1 MTQREFKRK
10 FKPWITDG
18 VLNSVNRKNKLHNK
32 IHNEYKI
39 LRNQVNEIIQLNK
52 KIYFENFFIENC
64 KYLKKVWQ
72 GIKEIID
79 IKSKNDNIPNC
90 LEVNDELITD
100 IPRISDNFNDYFSNI
115 AENILKSSKHKI
127 GKTFD
132 KYLSIPL
139 NNYFVFEPCDPGEVL
154 YLIWIP

>member
-1 MTQREFKRK
+1 M
-10 FKPWITDG
+10 
-18 VLNSVNRKNKLHNK
+18 N
-32 IHNEYKI
+32 
-39 LRNQVNEIIQLNK
+39 
-52 KIYFENFFIENC
+52 
-64 KYLKKVWQ
+64 
-72 GIKEIID
+72 
-79 IKSKNDNIPNC
+79 
-90 LEVNDELITD
+90 LITD

-154 YLIWIP
+154 HLINKLIVAKATGPNGIPTKIFTNDR